1 MNYLSIENLGKTY
14 GEKELFSDLGFGIE
28 KGEKVALVAKNG
40 AGKTTLLNIIM
51 GKVLPD
57 SGQVTLRKGIRV
69 DFLPQ
74 NPVFDPDQDVMD
86 FIFSGN
92 NPALEVARQ
101 YDQLLW
107 RMEKE
112 KSASLQAALD
122 DLSLKMDQLQAWNM
136 EERIKEVLFRLE
148 LPRVEQKMGQLS
160 GGQQKKAALARVLL
174 ERADLLL
181 MDEPTNHLDLEM
193 TEWLEEFL
201 SRDSLSLLLVTHD
214 RAFLD
219 RVCSRIIE
227 IDQGHAFAYQGSFA
241 YFLEKKAERAEKERA
256 EVEKARNLYRREL
269 EWMRRM
275 PSARGTK
282 AKARK
287 DAFEEVKAKAL
298 RKTETQVPELRVEG
312 SRLGKKIVEVYNL
325 CKSYDGKKV
334 VDDFSYTFKRGE
346 KIGIV
351 GPNGVGKSTF
361 LDLLTGKAKPDSG
374 RVVLG
379 QTVQFGYYAQAGME
393 GKEDKRV
400 IDIVRETAE
409 VVRMQDGREVSA
421 SQFLQYFQFSPS
433 TQYNYFS
440 NLSGGE
446 RRRLYLLKTLM
457 SNPNFL
463 VLDEPTNDMDLHTL
477 MLIEDFLRHYQGCL
491 LMVSHDRSFL
501 EHLADHIFVFEGNG
515 KVKDWY
521 GTYAQYKE
529 ARQRKEREQKEGS
542 RQAGEARGASR
553 LSRTQESGDRAPSRQ
568 RATYK
573 QKKEYEELNARI
585 PLLEAEKKALEE
597 ILSGKESDPEKIS
610 QASARMA
617 RILEDLSGAEDRW
630 LELSEIVEG

>member
-1 MNYLSIENLGKTY
+1 M
-14 GEKELFSDLGFGIE
+14 
-28 KGEKVALVAKNG
+28 
-40 AGKTTLLNIIM
+40 
-51 GKVLPD
+51 
-57 SGQVTLRKGIRV
+57 
-69 DFLPQ
+69 
-74 NPVFDPDQDVMD
+74 
-86 FIFSGN
+86 
-92 NPALEVARQ
+92 
-101 YDQLLW
+101 
-107 RMEKE
+107 
-112 KSASLQAALD
+112 
-122 DLSLKMDQLQAWNM
+122 
-136 EERIKEVLFRLE
+136 
-148 LPRVEQKMGQLS
+148 
-160 GGQQKKAALARVLL
+160 
-174 ERADLLL
+174 
-181 MDEPTNHLDLEM
+181 
-193 TEWLEEFL
+193 
-201 SRDSLSLLLVTHD
+201 
-214 RAFLD
+214 
-219 RVCSRIIE
+219 
-227 IDQGHAFAYQGSFA
+227 
-241 YFLEKKAERAEKERA
+241 
-256 EVEKARNLYRREL
+256 
-269 EWMRRM
+269 
-275 PSARGTK
+275 
-282 AKARK
+282 
-287 DAFEEVKAKAL
+287 
-298 RKTETQVPELRVEG
+298 
-312 SRLGKKIVEVYNL
+312 
-325 CKSYDGKKV
+325 
-334 VDDFSYTFKRGE
+334 
-346 KIGIV
+346 

-553 LSRTQESGDRAPSRQ
+553 LSRTQESGDRVPSRQ